1 MKQNNPALTNGELA
15 VMRALWARG
24 VLSARQ
30 IREELYPERTTSNHG
45 TVQKF
50 LQRLE
55 AKGFVSRD
63 RTHFMHLFE
72 ATLSQSEYAGAQL
85 EALAEKLTEGSIVPF
100 ISHLVET
107 KQLSSKERKEISELL
122 RRRKK

>member
-1 MKQNNPALTNGELA
+1 MKQNTPSVTNAEVA
-15 VMRALWARG
+15 VMQLLWARG

-30 IREELYPERTTSNHG
+30 IREELYPEQTASNHG
-45 TVQKF
+45 TVQKL

-63 RTHFMHLFE
+63 RTHFMHLFD
-72 ATLSQSEYAGAQL
+72 ATVTQSEYAGRQL
-85 EALAEKLTEGSIVPF
+85 EALAERLTEGSILPF

-107 KQLSSKERKEISELL
+107 KKLSTKERRAIRELIH
-122 RRRKK
+122 RKKR